1 LTTDRLKKK
10 KKKKKKTMS
19 KKTGQDGL
27 LQWAQN
33 VTSGYK
39 DVQVDNFT
47 MSFKDGL
54 AFCAIVHHYRPD
66 LLDFA
71 QCHKSNPL
79 SNHNK
84 AFDAAEQCGVP
95 RLLDAEDFVDLP
107 KPDRLSVITYLS
119 EMYHGLAK
127 SASAAPRKF
136 GGLASV
142 SAEAKST
149 PAKRPSDA
157 PSSVAASSPASD
169 DQQPTKRRPTS
180 ASLRPC
186 AKCGEPLSGTVAE
199 FEGVGFHVACFGCF
213 TCGKSLKSECI
224 AVNGKPYCD
233 LHGKEAFLAS
243 KRPPVAAAVD
253 STPLPSTTNDNS
265 DVKSTS
271 SSSSSAAAKL
281 AGGMASLRDKLKPS
295 SSPKAE
301 EPPKPL
307 PKKQSPTKPPVAVA
321 APIETPA
328 KPTRKIDD
336 GAMPAWKRKRLE
348 EEERE
353 KDRKANEE
361 AARQAKIAQLT
372 GAPVPVPKKP
382 VAAAASTPIVAA
394 SPPRVTASPPRV
406 TASPP
411 RVASPPR
418 AASPPPVDESSTD
431 VAAAAAAAAAAI
443 SAAESAAE
451 SHAAAS
457 AAAAA
462 ERMRAEAAEAEER
475 ERELLERQRRAT
487 AAATAAA
494 DAEAAVR
501 ARAQT
506 EAAAVSGP
514 PPQLPSK
521 RASSAVAGKCSQC
534 NVSVFERERVDYDG
548 LLYHRNCYRCA
559 VCARRGGNGPSDLKL
574 VVREKRLLCT
584 SHLVEATKS
593 IVASTTPR
601 NVLPPPDAKPDW
613 AGAFQ
618 RAAVPGDEGDD
629 VFDGPPDGPPPSLPP
644 KRRATTAVAAA
655 APSSSGSGRP
665 PTIVI
670 RSYTAS
676 EYEEM
681 TAAQQRQEAAAL
693 ALQVPETLEGYLL
706 KKGDIGIIKGW
717 KRRLFVMREDCI
729 AYYRDMEH
737 RRSEILQGV
746 IPLRGCT
753 VCSTPQTVPGS
764 FQINAPSR
772 IWLLQATTP
781 EEAQRWIKNLRIA
794 SARATMKAVIKG
806 EAEAPSSEGAAPAT
820 GDAKPRR
827 RERAAMKEGLVHVM
841 QGVNNQ
847 WKAQWLVVRDGV
859 LSVHA
864 NEGDKPYIKIPLYR
878 CGMAEYDK
886 NNPPPN
892 LGFDFFGS
900 LRRLVVN
907 EQITDFRNTFQVC
920 GANRSVV
927 IQTETI
933 ETMHGWLNA
942 IVEHK
947 LFTESIIDSIEI
959 DW

>member
-1 LTTDRLKKK
+1 
-10 KKKKKKTMS
+10 MS

-71 QCHKSNPL
+71 TCSKATPL

-95 RLLDAEDFVDLP
+95 RLLDAEDFIDLP

-127 SASAAPRKF
+127 NAAAAPRKF

-142 SAEAKST
+142 AAEPPSQT
-149 PAKRPSDA
+149 PAKRGTQAAALPSNNKADTE
-157 PSSVAASSPASD
+157 
-169 DQQPTKRRPTS
+169 DQQPNKRRPISSS
-180 ASLRPC
+180 ARPC
-186 AKCGEPLSGTVAE
+186 AKCGEALSGTVAE

-213 TCGKSLKSECI
+213 TCGKPLKSECI

-233 LHGKEAFLAS
+233 THGKEAFLAS
-243 KRPPVAAAVD
+243 KRPHGTAAVAAAAAAET
-253 STPLPSTTNDNS
+253 TPAQPSASAGDN
-265 DVKSTS
+265 TS
-271 SSSSSAAAKL
+271 AVAAKL
-281 AGGMASLRDKLKPS
+281 AGGMASLRDKLKPAAT
-295 SSPKAE
+295 PKQD

-307 PKKQSPTKPPVAVA
+307 PKKQSPTKHVA
-321 APIETPA
+321 AAAAAAAAVPA
-328 KPTRKIDD
+328 ELPPKSARKVDD
-336 GAMPAWKRKRLE
+336 NSSMPAWKRKRLE

-353 KDRKANEE
+353 RDRKANEE

-372 GAPVPVPKKP
+372 GAPPPVIAKPTPIPKPDRPVGVPI
-382 VAAAASTPIVAA
+382 AASPPRVAA

-406 TASPP
+406 VASPP
-411 RVASPPR
+411 RVESPP
-418 AASPPPVDESSTD
+418 AVDESSTD
-431 VAAAAAAAAAAI
+431 VAGAAAAAAAAI
-443 SAAESAAE
+443 AAADAAAV
-451 SHAAAS
+451 SHAAAT
-457 AAAAA
+457 AAAAT
-462 ERMRAEAAEAEER
+462 ERLRIEAAEAEER
-475 ERELLERQRRAT
+475 ERELVERQRRLTEAAE
-487 AAATAAA
+487 AAAVAN
-494 DAEAAVR
+494 EAAVR

-506 EAAAVSGP
+506 EAAAVTGP
-514 PPQLPSK
+514 PPKLPSK

-574 VVREKRLLCT
+574 VVRDKRLLCT

-593 IVASTTPR
+593 IVAAPARS
-601 NVLPPPDAKPDW
+601 VLPPPDANPDW

-618 RAAVPGDEGDD
+618 RAASPGDDNAGGGDEE

-644 KRRATTAVAAA
+644 KRRATTA
-655 APSSSGSGRP
+655 APTPNVRP

-670 RSYTAS
+670 RSYAAS

-681 TAAQQRQEAAAL
+681 TAAQQRQEASAL
-693 ALQVPETLEGYLL
+693 ALQVPETLEGFLL
-706 KKGDIGIIKGW
+706 KKGDIGIIKSW
-717 KRRLFVMREDCI
+717 KRRLFVMREDCV

-772 IWLLQATTP
+772 IWLLQATTA

-806 EAEAPSSEGAAPAT
+806 EALPDDAAASVAPAA
-820 GDAKPRR
+820 GDVKPRR

-847 WKAQWLVVRDGV
+847 WKAQWLIVRDGV

-864 NEGDKPYIKIPLYR
+864 NKGDKPYIKIPLYR

-920 GANRSVV
+920 GANRSVAERNRRAQAV
-927 IQTETI
+927 
-933 ETMHGWLNA
+933 HRVDHRFN
-942 IVEHK
+942 
-947 LFTESIIDSIEI
+947 
-959 DW
+959 